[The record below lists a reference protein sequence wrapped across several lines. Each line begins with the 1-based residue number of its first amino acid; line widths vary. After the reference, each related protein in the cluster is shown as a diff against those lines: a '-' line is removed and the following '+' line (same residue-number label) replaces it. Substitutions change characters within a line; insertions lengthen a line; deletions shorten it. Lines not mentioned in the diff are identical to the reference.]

1 MSNSSPKLERMPS
14 HNRNARLKLLVIDD
28 NPETIRLIQDAF
40 STDQVQVIAA
50 EDPETGLEMFFRE
63 RPLIVLVDLMMPRM
77 SGIQVL
83 ETMVAA
89 DPAVEVILITAH
101 YSAESAVE
109 TIQKGASNYLT
120 KPLDLEKLR
129 AQIERIQADVR
140 RRERTAELDRELL
153 DACEFEG
160 MIGRSPQMLE
170 VFAKIR
176 HVAPHFKTILV
187 TGSTGTGKE
196 LVARALHKL
205 SPVADARFSVV
216 NCAALVDTLLES
228 ELFGYVK
235 GAFTGALKDKI
246 GIFEYA
252 DGGTVFLDEIA
263 EMPLAAQSK
272 LLRVLQ
278 NEEVQRVGSPVPRRI
293 SVRIIAATNRDLRDE
308 IAKGRFREDLYYRLS
323 MVEVFLPPLN
333 DRKEDLPLLQRHL
346 LTKFSNQYKKQ
357 ILGITRR
364 AQACLASYSW
374 PGNVRELENIIGNAC
389 MMVTNGIIDV
399 QDLPERLRRPIRV
412 PFRAEMNDMPLTL
425 EQVQQRHVLDVLQ
438 RFGGNKARTA
448 EALGIGRGTLYEMLA
463 RMSPAEVASIERDPQ
478 RSLKTGQ

>member
-1 MSNSSPKLERMPS
+1 MSGLPSKLETMPS
-14 HNRNARLKLLVIDD
+14 RSEATRLKLLVIDD
-28 NPETIRLIQDAF
+28 NPETIQLIQDTF
-40 STDQVQVIAA
+40 SSNQMEVIAA
-50 EDPETGLEMFFRE
+50 EDPDTGLELFFRQ
-63 RPLIVLVDLMMPRM
+63 RPLIVLVDLKLPRM

-83 ETMVAA
+83 QTIVAA
-89 DPAVEVILITAH
+89 DPAAEVILITAH

-109 TIQKGASNYLT
+109 AIQKGASNYLT
-120 KPLDLEKLR
+120 KPLDLQKLR
-129 AQIERIQADVR
+129 AQIERVQAEVR

-153 DACEFEG
+153 HVYEFEG
-160 MIGRSPQMLE
+160 MIGRSPLMLE

-187 TGSTGTGKE
+187 TGTTGTGKE
-196 LVARALHKL
+196 LVARALHNL
-205 SPVADARFSVV
+205 SPVASAPFSVV

-235 GAFTGALKDKI
+235 GAFTGALRDKV
-246 GIFEYA
+246 GIFEFA

-278 NEEVQRVGSPVPRRI
+278 YQEVQKVGSPVPRRI
-293 SVRIIAATNRDLRDE
+293 SVRVIAATNRDLQEE

-323 MVEVFLPPLN
+323 MVEIFLPPLSE
-333 DRKEDLPLLQRHL
+333 RKEDLPLLQRHL
-346 LTKFSNQYKKQ
+346 LSKFSNQYNKEIQ
-357 ILGITRR
+357 GITRR

-389 MMVTNGIIDV
+389 MMVADGVIDV
-399 QDLPERLRRPIRV
+399 RDLPERLRRPIRM
-412 PFRAEMNDMPLTL
+412 PFRVGRDATALTL

-438 RFGGNKARTA
+438 HFGGNKARTA

-463 RMSPAEVASIERDPQ
+463 RMNPSEVANIDRDSP
-478 RSLKTGQ
+478 RSL